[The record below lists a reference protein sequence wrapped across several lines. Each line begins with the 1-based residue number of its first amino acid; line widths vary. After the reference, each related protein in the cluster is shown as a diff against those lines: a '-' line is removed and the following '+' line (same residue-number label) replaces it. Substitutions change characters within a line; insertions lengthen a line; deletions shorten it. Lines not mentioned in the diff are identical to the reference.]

1 MAWQTVSCKGKFV
14 ADEMVAGCGNGQRH
28 MAALADAVVALLKS
42 RSVTVRTSRPISAIY
57 DCCANADRMVYVADV
72 LTVAVACSK

>member
-1 MAWQTVSCKGKFV
+1 MAALAWQTVSCKGKFV

-42 RSVTVRTSRPISAIY
+42 RSVTVRTSR
-57 DCCANADRMVYVADV
+57 ADKCDLSKTAVPMADG
-72 LTVAVACSK
+72 AVRSMRR